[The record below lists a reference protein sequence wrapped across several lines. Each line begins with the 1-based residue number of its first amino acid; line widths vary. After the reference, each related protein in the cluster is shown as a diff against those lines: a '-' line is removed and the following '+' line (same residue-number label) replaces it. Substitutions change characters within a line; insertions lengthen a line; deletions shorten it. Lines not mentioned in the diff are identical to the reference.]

1 MRPRRRRIDG
11 VLMAIALAAI
21 LPGAGCN
28 LFEARKPAEGGTSN
42 TVWTPPTTP
51 NIVVENLRLAL
62 EAGIFGDYSRAFT
75 DDFTFVPDA
84 TDVVQLGIERPGQAV
99 FDGWTRDVETQ
110 VAESIRTA
118 ATSLD
123 LQLVF
128 SSEQIVAEG
137 RLQKYDYT
145 LTLTTATRTDVYQG
159 QAWFEIHPI
168 PGGEWRIARWED
180 VITPQTNESWGRLKG
195 RNRQV

>member
-1 MRPRRRRIDG
+1 MRNRRRLIEG
-11 VLMAIALAAI
+11 VLIALAAAI

-28 LFEARKPAEGGTSN
+28 LFETRKPAVGNAGT

-51 NIVVENLRLAL
+51 DIVVENLKLAL

-99 FDGWTRDVETQ
+99 YDGWTRDVETQ
-110 VAESIRTA
+110 VAESIRTGV
-118 ATSLD
+118 TSLD

-128 SSEQIVAEG
+128 LSEQIVTGG
-137 RLQKYDYT
+137 RLHKYDYT
-145 LTLTTATRTDVYQG
+145 LTVTGASRTDVYQG
-159 QAWFEIHPI
+159 QAWFEIHPV